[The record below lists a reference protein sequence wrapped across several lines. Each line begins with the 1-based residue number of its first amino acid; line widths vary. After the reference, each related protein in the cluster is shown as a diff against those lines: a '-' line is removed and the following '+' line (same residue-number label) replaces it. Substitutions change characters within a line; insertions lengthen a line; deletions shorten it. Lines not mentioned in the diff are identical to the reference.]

1 MARPKVKTSIATL
14 KMTPE
19 VRRLWE
25 LAAER
30 ESRTLSN
37 MFEVL
42 VLRHCHGA
50 GIASEA
56 VSPPKQIPSG
66 SKKT

>member
-56 VSPPKQIPSG
+56 V
-66 SKKT
+66 